1 MKHVFGIGAT
11 FLLLGVGYYEM
22 SGGADFQP
30 QTMIG
35 AVQAGT
41 PSPETIAQHDIER
54 AESGIPVTAMRE
66 FPENVEL
73 ISASFMPRSP
83 EPAVTQEAATPAIAD
98 AEAAFD
104 LRQVSG
110 DWVNMRQG
118 PRHRSCRARHAAA
131 RHQGQADRKRG
142 WLGPDRDHHH
152 RRDRLDV
159 RTPAGPRRKLTFLLP
174 TCRKRRPLP
183 GGRLFRCADAPRGP

>member
-22 SGGADFQP
+22 SGGAEFQP

-35 AVQAGT
+35 AVQAST
-41 PSPETIAQHDIER
+41 LSSETIASNDIAR

-83 EPAVTQEAATPAIAD
+83 EPAATETPAATPAAAQAD
-98 AEAAFD
+98 DVD
-104 LRQVSG
+104 LRQITG

-118 PRHRSCRARHAAA
+118 PGTGHAV
-131 RHQGQADRKRG
+131 
-142 WLGPDRDHHH
+142 
-152 RRDRLDV
+152 LD
-159 RTPAGPRRKLTFLLP
+159 TL
-174 TCRKRRPLP
+174 
-183 GGRLFRCADAPRGP
+183 PRGTEAKLIESAGGWARIEITSTGETGWMSERLLAPIEG

>member
-83 EPAVTQEAATPAIAD
+83 EPAVTQQAATPAIAD

-118 PRHRSCRARHAAA
+118 PGTGHAV
-131 RHQGQADRKRG
+131 
-142 WLGPDRDHHH
+142 
-152 RRDRLDV
+152 LD
-159 RTPAGPRRKLTFLLP
+159 TL
-174 TCRKRRPLP
+174 
-183 GGRLFRCADAPRGP
+183 PRGTKARLIESADGWARIEITTTGETGWMSERLLAPVES

>member
-30 QTMIG
+30 ETMIG
-35 AVQAGT
+35 AVQAST
-41 PSPETIAQHDIER
+41 PSADMIARNDIER
-54 AESGIPVTAMRE
+54 SESGIPVSAMRE

-73 ISASFMPRSP
+73 ISAAFMPKTPQPAP
-83 EPAVTQEAATPAIAD
+83 EETVAAEETVATV
-98 AEAAFD
+98 E

-118 PRHRSCRARHAAA
+118 PGTGHAV
-131 RHQGQADRKRG
+131 
-142 WLGPDRDHHH
+142 
-152 RRDRLDV
+152 LD
-159 RTPAGPRRKLTFLLP
+159 TL
-174 TCRKRRPLP
+174 
-183 GGRLFRCADAPRGP
+183 PRGTEAKLIERADGWARIEITATGESGWMSERLLAPVES